1 MFTNVTE
8 QKGGRKVYSN
18 YFAVG
23 ITAASHS
30 IWLNLII
37 LDDTLWDKYSGTVT
51 K

>member
-23 ITAASHS
+23 ITAARHS

-37 LDDTLWDKYSGTVT
+37 LDERDGIIPS
-51 K
+51 